1 MQAMGTEVP
10 TPVVIP
16 VHCAPKKA
24 PGPKCGK
31 HGRRKRKLPPRRVRT
46 VVYKAVAF
54 LEILCGEYQARCG
67 CCKTFRN
74 TPEDVL
80 SRALYDNKVR
90 DLVLDRLLKDAMN
103 VEQTMESLRRE
114 YLLDLSTGFVSDV
127 LHGHAEALDMSEH
140 RRMVLKHFRG
150 TLCVDEL
157 HLGRFTLLLATDPL
171 NNLPIAFALVAANDQ
186 DHMERFLRNLKTWG
200 LEPRVVVT
208 DGSNLYPG
216 VLAAL
221 WPHAEHQLCVFHILK
236 EINKLILDAVRR
248 LRTAMGRRGKA
259 GRKKK
264 RGRKGAKSKA
274 AAARRG
280 LSVKEKAH
288 FVFQHRHLIVK
299 RRENLTESERGD
311 LTRMLEYL
319 PELAPLRRF
328 ADRISWLFDTPKDFL
343 QASCRRAAIVRDPA
357 FQAVPELV
365 KALERLDEQKFP
377 KIMAYLKNPA
387 SRRVRTN
394 NHVERTNRM
403 FRFLEKVRYKWRRR
417 KTLVRFVV
425 LKLDDIWGHWSPP
438 EAQAKTTPQPKEVK
452 QRKPQRDDG
461 LQPRRVA

>member
-16 VHCAPKKA
+16 VLCAPKKA
-24 PGPKCGK
+24 PCPKCGK

-90 DLVLDRLLKDAMN
+90 DLVLDRILKDAMN

-114 YLLDLSTGFVSDV
+114 YLLDLSTGFVYDV

-140 RRMVLKHFRG
+140 RRMVLKHFSG

-171 NNLPIAFALVAANDQ
+171 SDLPVAFALVAANDQ

-200 LEPRVVVT
+200 LNPKVVVT

-216 VLAAL
+216 VLAEL
-221 WPHAEHQLCVFHILK
+221 WSDTDHQLCVFHVIK
-236 EINKLILDAVRR
+236 DINKLILAAVRR
-248 LRTAMGRRGKA
+248 RRKTMHRRGKA
-259 GRKKK
+259 GRKK
-264 RGRKGAKSKA
+264 RGRKGAKAK

-280 LSVKEKAH
+280 LTVKEKAH
-288 FVFQHRHLIVK
+288 FVFKHRHLIVK
-299 RRENLTESERGD
+299 RRENLTESERDD
-311 LTRMLEYL
+311 LRRMLDYL
-319 PELAPLRRF
+319 PELATLRRF
-328 ADRISWLFDTPKDFL
+328 ADRIYWVFDASKDFH
-343 QASCRRAAIVRDPA
+343 QASCRRAAVLRDPA

-365 KALERLDEQKFP
+365 KALEQLDQEKFP
-377 KIMAYLKNPA
+377 KLMAYLKNPP

-417 KTLVRFVV
+417 RTLVRFVV
-425 LKLDDIWGHWSPP
+425 LKLDEVWSQWAPSDTK
-438 EAQAKTTPQPKEVK
+438 KTEPKSRSRVGRHNLMPVK
-452 QRKPQRDDG
+452 DH
-461 LQPRRVA
+461 V